1 MPDDLNLMD
10 LTADVVSAHVSNNSV
25 AVGDLPNLIRQVH
38 EALSSLGQPEAA
50 AEQKQ
55 ERTPAVS
62 VRSSIKPDHLVCLEC
77 GKKQKTLKRHLQT
90 AHGMTTAEY
99 REAFGLKKDYPMVA
113 PEYSQRRG
121 DMARSIGLGRRKS
134 EGAPAEGS
142 EGSAKPKGRGRSKKA
157 ASE

>member
-1 MPDDLNLMD
+1 MSDDLNLID

-38 EALSSLGQPEAA
+38 EALSSLGRPEVA

-77 GKKQKTLKRHLQT
+77 GKKQKTLKRHVHT
-90 AHGMTTAEY
+90 AHGMSPAEY

-121 DMARSIGLGRRKS
+121 EMARSIGLGRRKS
-134 EGAPAEGS
+134 ADAPSADPEGG
-142 EGSAKPKGRGRSKKA
+142 AKPKSRGRSKKA

>member
-1 MPDDLNLMD
+1 MSDDLNLID

-38 EALSSLGQPEAA
+38 EALSSLGKPEAA

-55 ERTPAVS
+55 QRTVAVS
-62 VRSSIKPDHLVCLEC
+62 IRSSIKPDHLVCLEC
-77 GKKQKTLKRHLQT
+77 GKKQKTLKRHIQK
-90 AHGMTTAEY
+90 AHGLSPAEY

-134 EGAPAEGS
+134 EDIPPEGS
-142 EGSAKPKGRGRSKKA
+142 GSGAKPKGRGRPKKA

>member
-1 MPDDLNLMD
+1 MSDDLNLID

-38 EALSSLGQPEAA
+38 EALSSLGRPEAT

-55 ERTPAVS
+55 ERTPSVS

-77 GKKQKTLKRHLQT
+77 GKKQKTLKRHLQN
-90 AHGMTTAEY
+90 AHGMSPAEY

-113 PEYSQRRG
+113 PAYSQMRG

-142 EGSAKPKGRGRSKKA
+142 EGGAKPKRDGRSKKNEA
-157 ASE
+157 E

>member
-1 MPDDLNLMD
+1 MSDDLNLID

-38 EALSSLGQPEAA
+38 EALSSLGRPEVAS
-50 AEQKQ
+50 EQKQ

-62 VRSSIKPDHLVCLEC
+62 IRSSIKPDHLVCLEC
-77 GKKQKTLKRHLQT
+77 GKKQKTLKRHVQN
-90 AHGMTTAEY
+90 AHGMSPAEY
-99 REAFGLKKDYPMVA
+99 RAAFGLKKDYPMVA

-134 EGAPAEGS
+134 ADAPS
-142 EGSAKPKGRGRSKKA
+142 ESSEDATKPKGRGRSKKD